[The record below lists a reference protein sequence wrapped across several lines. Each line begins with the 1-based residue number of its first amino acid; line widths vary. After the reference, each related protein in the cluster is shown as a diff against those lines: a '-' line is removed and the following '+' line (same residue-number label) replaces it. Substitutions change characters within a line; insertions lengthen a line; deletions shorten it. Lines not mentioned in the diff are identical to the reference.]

1 MFDYVHRNKRL
12 VQGMLALIT
21 LPFLFFGVDSY
32 FRRVDSVSEVA
43 TVADTKISI
52 PEFENAIREQQDRA
66 RAYLG
71 RNYDAAMFDSPEMRF
86 NILENL
92 VGQRVLQLQA
102 RKEKLTMTEAQLQEI
117 IMQVPAFQVDGKFSK
132 DRYVAALAG
141 QNMNPVMFEA
151 RLMQELLTQ
160 PLQESIALGSF
171 VAQSAATRYV
181 GIVEQQR
188 EVAVAQLPLE
198 GYLAQAKADEAALK
212 AHYESTLGN
221 YQAPEQIKIEYALLT
236 ADALMGQVQVDAE
249 EVRKFYAEHQKD
261 YTQDEE
267 RQAAHILLNLK
278 PDAKNEEKSAVRKK
292 ADALLAQVKLAPAKF
307 GEIAKK
313 ESQDPGSAANG
324 GDLGFFGRGM
334 MVKPFEDAAFGMKAG
349 EIVGP
354 VQSDFG
360 LHIIKLTAVKEM
372 RVRGFEEVRS
382 QIEQDLKR
390 QKAAKRF
397 GELAE
402 RFGSLVYEQADTLQ
416 PVAKELQV
424 EVKTSPLLT
433 RQQVQ
438 AMAMNNAKFV
448 QAVFAPEA
456 VQSKR
461 NTEAIEIG
469 PNAMMSARV
478 VEHKPAAARPFEEV
492 RGEVARQLARKL
504 AGEGA
509 SKAGAEKLA
518 LLQAGKDA
526 GLKFD
531 KPVSLTRQ
539 QRQPGISEAAV
550 QQIFRVDPTKLPAYV
565 GAPLDQG
572 GFGLYR
578 VSAVKDLPAVEEV
591 KLKAQSDRL
600 ADQAGR
606 ELFNAYLGAL
616 KATAEVKINQ
626 KNLEKK

>member
-1 MFDYVHRNKRL
+1 
-12 VQGMLALIT
+12 
-21 LPFLFFGVDSY
+21 
-32 FRRVDSVSEVA
+32 
-43 TVADTKISI
+43 
-52 PEFENAIREQQDRA
+52 REQQDRA
-66 RAYLG
+66 RAMMG
-71 RNYDAAMFDSPEMRF
+71 RGFDPAMFDSPEIRF

-102 RKEKLTMTEAQLQEI
+102 RKQKLVTSEAQLQQI
-117 IMQVPAFQVDGKFSK
+117 ILQVPAFQVDGKFSH
-132 DRYVAALAG
+132 DRYVAALAS
-141 QNMNPVMFEA
+141 QNMNPAMFEA
-151 RLMQELLTQ
+151 RLMQELLSQ
-160 PLQESIALGSF
+160 PLQEAIALGGFS
-171 VAQSAATRYV
+171 AQGAVQRYLA
-181 GIVEQQR
+181 IVEQQR

-198 GYLAQAKADEAALK
+198 GFLGQVKADEAALR
-212 AHYESTLGN
+212 AHYEATAAS
-221 YQAPEQIKIEYALLT
+221 YQTPEQVKLEYALLT
-236 ADALMGQVQVDAE
+236 ADALMAQMAVGAE
-249 EVRKFYAEHQKD
+249 EVKQFYNEHQKD

-278 PDAKNEEKSAVRKK
+278 PDAKAEDKAAVQKK
-292 ADALLAQVKLAPAKF
+292 AEALLAQVKQAPAKF
-307 GEIAKK
+307 AEIASK

-324 GDLGFFGRGM
+324 GDLGLFGRGM
-334 MVKPFEDAAFGMKAG
+334 MVKPFEDAAFGMKVG

-360 LHIIKLTAVKEM
+360 FHIIKLTAVKEK
-372 RVRGFEEVRS
+372 RVRGFDEVKS

-390 QKAAKRF
+390 QKAAKKF

-402 RFGSLVYEQADTLQ
+402 KFGHLVYEQADTLE
-416 PVAKELQV
+416 PVAKELQI

-433 RQQVQ
+433 RVQVQ

-456 VQSKR
+456 LQSKR
-461 NTEAIEIG
+461 NTEAVEIG

-492 RGEVARQLARKL
+492 RVEVARDLTRKL
-504 AGEGA
+504 ASA
-509 SKAGAEKLA
+509 AAAKSGAEKLA

-526 GLKFD
+526 GVKFD
-531 KPVSLTRQ
+531 RAVTLTRQ
-539 QRQPGISEAAV
+539 QRLPGFSEAAV
-550 QQIFRVDPTKLPAYV
+550 QQIFRADPAKLPAFV

-578 VSAVKDLPAVEEV
+578 VSAVKEAPAAEAT
-591 KLKAQSDRL
+591 KLKANGERL
-600 ADQAGR
+600 SDQAGR

-616 KATAEVKINQ
+616 KERAEVKINQ